1 MLSKQM
7 TINKRKLS
15 ARSGPAARWR
25 AALMST
31 VVLIAAGFSLVGGEL
46 AAQTKT
52 KAKISEDQ
60 AKNIALKHLPG
71 EITGVKIERKRG
83 KDVYAVEIQSK
94 DRGEVDVL
102 VDIVTGKVVGTD

>member
-1 MLSKQM
+1 M

-15 ARSGPAARWR
+15 ARSGPVLRWR
-25 AALMST
+25 AALMAT
-31 VVLIAAGFSLVGGEL
+31 VMMIAAGFAFVGGEA
-46 AAQTKT
+46 AAQTQT

-60 AKNIALKHLPG
+60 AKKIALKYLPG
-71 EITGVKIERKRG
+71 EITGVKIERKKG